1 MSEEKNKS
9 NDHCNSLFQSFFLA
23 IGKKTQGTHEKYQTS
38 QEKSSK
44 LKSQN
49 SRKNSKL
56 KEKLKF
62 SAYSN
67 VGHEEKMAKKYA
79 CLIYICVLGSL
90 VWYIL
95 SWRVRDCTDFEP
107 APQCARSAVVASS
120 TCSCPSICLQSYLAF
135 AGEASEDTAVF

>member
-9 NDHCNSLFQSFFLA
+9 NDHCNSLISVLFLA

-44 LKSQN
+44 LKRRTQN

-67 VGHEEKMAKKYA
+67 VGHEEKMAIK
-79 CLIYICVLGSL
+79 
-90 VWYIL
+90 
-95 SWRVRDCTDFEP
+95 
-107 APQCARSAVVASS
+107 
-120 TCSCPSICLQSYLAF
+120 
-135 AGEASEDTAVF
+135 